1 MKDTKTINENIRI
14 FDSSQV
20 KTMDLEYDGL
30 KIRLEKD
37 KNTSIKQIYTEEQ
50 QTEQEDPVLKAPLA
64 GVFHFSQEQTSYAK
78 GEVVYHIES
87 MKTMNEVR
95 APFDLVIKEFLVEEV
110 GLVEFNQ
117 PLIRYEAIV

>member
-1 MKDTKTINENIRI
+1 MKDTKTINEIIRI

-50 QTEQEDPVLKAPLA
+50 QTEQAV
-64 GVFHFSQEQTSYAK
+64 Q
-78 GEVVYHIES
+78 
-87 MKTMNEVR
+87 
-95 APFDLVIKEFLVEEV
+95 
-110 GLVEFNQ
+110 
-117 PLIRYEAIV
+117 